1 MPLSHQP
8 QAEPLDLASALAQAI
23 ALHEKG
29 ELAEAERLYAA
40 ILAAKPDHPDA
51 LHFSGL
57 IRLAAGQPAEALRL
71 VAAAMRAGPPSAF
84 LHLNHGLV
92 LNALERPEEAV
103 VSFERAIA
111 LDASFAQA
119 HNNRAV
125 LLSTLGRHE
134 QALESYRAALTLDP
148 GNAGTLFN
156 QANTLKDLG
165 RFDEAVA
172 SYDQALALQPDL
184 APALCNRGIALHA
197 LNRHE
202 EALASLDAAL
212 ARAPGI
218 AEAHLNRGSV
228 LDDLKRHEEAIASY
242 DAALTLRPEYAEA
255 LSNRGVALHAL
266 GRDAEALQSFDRA
279 LMIRPEYAEA
289 LTHRG
294 ATLDAMQRYDEAL
307 ASYNRAIALKPDF
320 ADAYGNRGATFY
332 NLQRLDEALTD
343 FDRALALRPDLPE
356 VHWNQATA
364 RLITGDYAR
373 GFAEYEWRWQRETMA
388 SSKRD
393 FPQPLWRGEDVAG
406 KTVLLH
412 SEQGFGDSIQF
423 CRYAPALAARGARV
437 ILEVEAPLQR
447 LMTTLAGGIEVVARG
462 SALPAF
468 DAYCPLLSLP
478 LAFGTTLDTVP
489 SVTPY
494 LHAQAQD
501 IAAWS
506 ERLGEQR
513 RPRVGLV
520 WSGNP
525 DHLRDAERS
534 IALEALLPLIA
545 LDASFVSLQKDVRAA
560 DAAVLAAPRRH
571 PAGRRRAHGLRRY
584 RRAHRRARSR
594 HHGRYQRR
602 PSRRRARQ
610 AGVAAAALYPR
621 LALAARPRDQPLVSD
636 RPPVPAGR
644 HAPLRR
650 RHRARA
656 RGARGGLAKRPVLRR
671 QGRLV
676 TGLGRALFAAGF
688 REDPHR
694 HHEEHGDHQHHLV
707 GMHRRA
713 RPIDEA
719 ERHQDHHRGNDRLD
733 VGRHDCLRP

>member
-8 QAEPLDLASALAQAI
+8 QAEPLDLTSMLKRAI

-40 ILAAKPDHPDA
+40 VLAAKPDHPDA

-92 LNALERPEEAV
+92 LNALERPEEAI

-134 QALESYRAALTLDP
+134 QARESYRAALTLDP

-165 RFDEAVA
+165 HLEEAVA
-172 SYDQALALQPDL
+172 SYDRALALQPDL

-212 ARAPGI
+212 ARAADI

-307 ASYNRAIALKPDF
+307 ANYNRAIALKPEF

-356 VHWNQATA
+356 AHWNQATA
-364 RLITGDYAR
+364 RLITGDYVR

-393 FPQPLWRGEDVAG
+393 FPQPLWRGEDITG

-447 LMTTLAGGIEVVARG
+447 LMTTLVTPLAGGIEVDRQRLGPV
-462 SALPAF
+462 PAF

-478 LAFGTTLDTVP
+478 LAFGTQLDTVP

-494 LHAQAQD
+494 LDAQAGD
-501 IAAWS
+501 IAGWS
-506 ERLGEQR
+506 ERLAEQR
-513 RPRVGLV
+513 RPRIGLA

-525 DHLRDAERS
+525 NHLRDAERS
-534 IALEALLPLIA
+534 IALEALLPLVG
-545 LDASFVSLQKDVRAA
+545 LDATFVSLQKELRAA
-560 DAAVLAAPRRH
+560 DAAVLASHSGILQVDEHLKDFADTAALIAALDLVVTVDTSVAH
-571 PAGRRRAHGLRRY
+571 LAGALGKPVWLLLPFIPDWRWLLERETSPWYPTARLFRQDDTRRY
-584 RRAHRRARSR
+584 DGVIARVR
-594 HHGRYQRR
+594 D
-602 PSRRRARQ
+602 AL
-610 AGVAAAALYPR
+610 AAALT
-621 LALAARPRDQPLVSD
+621 S
-636 RPPVPAGR
+636 GR
-644 HAPLRR
+644 
-650 RHRARA
+650 
-656 RGARGGLAKRPVLRR
+656 
-671 QGRLV
+671 
-676 TGLGRALFAAGF
+676 F
-688 REDPHR
+688 
-694 HHEEHGDHQHHLV
+694 
-707 GMHRRA
+707 
-713 RPIDEA
+713 
-719 ERHQDHHRGNDRLD
+719 
-733 VGRHDCLRP
+733 

>member
-8 QAEPLDLASALAQAI
+8 QAEPLDLASTLAQAI

-29 ELAEAERLYAA
+29 ELAEAEQLYSA
-40 ILAAKPDHPDA
+40 ILAARPDHPDA
-51 LHFSGL
+51 LHFLGL
-57 IRLAAGQPAEALRL
+57 IRLTTGQPAEALRL

-84 LHLNHGLV
+84 LMLNHGLA
-92 LNALERPEEAV
+92 LNALARPDEAIA
-103 VSFERAIA
+103 SFEHAIA

-125 LLSTLGRHE
+125 LLSNLGRHE
-134 QALESYRAALTLDP
+134 EALASYRAALALEP
-148 GNAGTLFN
+148 NNAGTLFN
-156 QANTLKDLG
+156 QANALKDLG
-165 RFDEAVA
+165 RVEEAIA

-184 APALCNRGIALHA
+184 APAYCNRGIALHA
-197 LNRHE
+197 LKRHE
-202 EALASLDAAL
+202 QALASLDAAL

-228 LDDLKRHEEAIASY
+228 LDDLKRHEDAITSY
-242 DAALTLRPEYAEA
+242 DNALSIRPDYAEA

-266 GRDAEALQSFDRA
+266 GRDDEALECFDRA
-279 LMIRPEYAEA
+279 LTIRPDYAEA

-294 ATLDAMQRYDEAL
+294 ATFDAMQRYDEAL

-320 ADAYGNRGATFY
+320 ADAYGNRGTTFY
-332 NLQRLDEALTD
+332 NLKRLDDALAD

-393 FPQPLWRGEDVAG
+393 FPQPLWRGEDVEG

-447 LMTTLAGGIEVVARG
+447 LMTTLVTPLAGGIEVIARG
-462 SALPAF
+462 SAVPAF

-478 LAFGTTLDTVP
+478 LAFGTQLDTVP

-494 LHAQAQD
+494 LHAQAED
-501 IAAWS
+501 IAGWN
-506 ERLGEQR
+506 ERLGDKR
-513 RPRVGLV
+513 RPRIGLA

-525 DHLRDAERS
+525 NHLRDSERS
-534 IALEALLPLIA
+534 IALEALLPLTA
-545 LDASFVSLQKDVRAA
+545 LDASFVSVQKDVRAA
-560 DAAVLAAPRRH
+560 DASAL
-571 PAGRRRAHGLRRY
+571 AGRSDILQVGEHLKDFADT
-584 RRAHRRARSR
+584 
-594 HHGRYQRR
+594 
-602 PSRRRARQ
+602 
-610 AGVAAAALYPR
+610 AALIAALDLVITVDTSVAHLAGALGKPVWLLLPYIPDWRWLLERETSPWYPTAR
-621 LALAARPRDQPLVSD
+621 LFRQDETRRFDGVIARVREALSC
-636 RPPVPAGR
+636 
-644 HAPLRR
+644 
-650 RHRARA
+650 
-656 RGARGGLAKRPVLRR
+656 GLAS
-671 QGRLV
+671 GR
-676 TGLGRALFAAGF
+676 F
-688 REDPHR
+688 
-694 HHEEHGDHQHHLV
+694 
-707 GMHRRA
+707 
-713 RPIDEA
+713 
-719 ERHQDHHRGNDRLD
+719 
-733 VGRHDCLRP
+733 